1 MERQRETELTAFF
14 QHNQEQQDRQQLEE
28 LQTYIDMP
36 KLYRYDKSKK
46 QWIRRKARSE
56 DTTIGRIHSVNPL
69 AGEAFYLRILLH
81 NNHCRGK
88 TSFEDMRTLENGR
101 VCETYQEACRE
112 LGLLRD
118 DNEWQQVLEEAA
130 GTQLSTRLRELY
142 VVILMFCQPSNPR
155 SLFDEFWQ
163 TWTDD
168 YELLGRRRG
177 TVLDENQLRTML
189 LLDLELRLQSFEK
202 ELANFGLPQPTPE
215 DLARVENITST
226 DPVVIREEKDYDVVE
241 LRAAVEETVVKFTE
255 EQAAVYD
262 TVMGAVRERKQ
273 LCAFI
278 DARGGCGK
286 TFILNAILGAVR
298 SLEPGG
304 CVALAMATTG
314 IASNLLDMG
323 RTFHSRLKAPLSPHE
338 ESTLQISGQS
348 SLAKLVQM
356 ARLLLVDEA
365 PMLDRFQLEAL
376 DRTLRDLMGQPDQP
390 FGGKIVLLAGDFR
403 QCLPVVPG
411 ANRAG
416 TVDHCINQSHL
427 WQHFQVLR
435 LTVNM
440 RVRASGNPVL
450 EAFDQWTLGIG
461 NGLAADSGYVN
472 IPPEMLTEIKPNTK
486 EESWREAQ
494 SMKEFAQ
501 KVFPDI
507 KANYD
512 TPGWFEGRTI
522 LAPTNK
528 EVDSINDMMQDS
540 LPGTGVKLSSA
551 DTLENP
557 ADAFRFNTEYL
568 NTLKPNGFPS
578 HMLDIKPGMPLML
591 LRNINPRQGLCNGTR
606 LMFRRAVNNKLL
618 ECRIVGSDRVVLI
631 PRITFIPKPGEYPF
645 EWQRRQFPV
654 RPAFAIT
661 INKSQ
666 GQTLKNVGVWLRGQ
680 VFGHGQLYV
689 AVSRVSSPDQLKF
702 AIMREPNQNELETR
716 NVVYNEVLLREGN
729 RTPA

>member
-1 MERQRETELTAFF
+1 
-14 QHNQEQQDRQQLEE
+14 
-28 LQTYIDMP
+28 
-36 KLYRYDKSKK
+36 
-46 QWIRRKARSE
+46 
-56 DTTIGRIHSVNPL
+56 
-69 AGEAFYLRILLH
+69 
-81 NNHCRGK
+81 
-88 TSFEDMRTLENGR
+88 
-101 VCETYQEACRE
+101 
-112 LGLLRD
+112 
-118 DNEWQQVLEEAA
+118 
-130 GTQLSTRLRELY
+130 
-142 VVILMFCQPSNPR
+142 
-155 SLFDEFWQ
+155 
-163 TWTDD
+163 
-168 YELLGRRRG
+168 
-177 TVLDENQLRTML
+177 
-189 LLDLELRLQSFEK
+189 
-202 ELANFGLPQPTPE
+202 
-215 DLARVENITST
+215 
-226 DPVVIREEKDYDVVE
+226 
-241 LRAAVEETVVKFTE
+241 
-255 EQAAVYD
+255 
-262 TVMGAVRERKQ
+262 
-273 LCAFI
+273 
-278 DARGGCGK
+278 
-286 TFILNAILGAVR
+286 
-298 SLEPGG
+298 
-304 CVALAMATTG
+304 
-314 IASNLLDMG
+314 
-323 RTFHSRLKAPLSPHE
+323 
-338 ESTLQISGQS
+338 
-348 SLAKLVQM
+348 
-356 ARLLLVDEA
+356 
-365 PMLDRFQLEAL
+365 
-376 DRTLRDLMGQPDQP
+376 MGQPDQP
-390 FGGKIVLLAGDFR
+390 FGGKILLLAGDFR

-440 RVRASGNPVL
+440 RVRASGNQVL
-450 EAFDQWTLGIG
+450 EQFDQWTLGIG
-461 NGLAADSGYVN
+461 NGLAADSGYVT
-472 IPPEMLTEIKPNTK
+472 IPSEMLTEIKPNTK

-666 GQTLKNVGVWLRGQ
+666 GQTLRNVGVWLRGQ

-689 AVSRVSSPDQLKF
+689 ACSRVSSPGQLKF
-702 AIMREPNQNELETR
+702 AVMGEPGEKLGAR
-716 NVVYNEVLLREGN
+716 NVVFHEVLLCEGN